1 MDIEAKRQAV
11 AAAQQRGDHLSARAL
26 ANELLA
32 DPTAPPEVHA
42 EAQRVLRETST
53 DSFIFVA
60 AVLGLGLLAWLV
72 YKYSS

>member
-1 MDIEAKRQAV
+1 MDIQAKRQALAV
-11 AAAQQRGDHLSARAL
+11 AQRGGDHLSARAL
-26 ANELLA
+26 ASELLA
-32 DPTAPPEVHA
+32 DPASPPEVHA

-60 AVLGLGLLAWLV
+60 AALGLGVLAWLV